1 MSAGTTAWVEEFVR
15 NEIQVGPVEGWVDRI
30 VASISEGVEQIPAD
44 VVLAEAVV
52 RAARSQWVAFL
63 GQLGQPEQAFV
74 LVPAAGEFAA
84 LLAQRRHPMTV
95 VLGVYTHARRE
106 IWAHLTAIVAALPA
120 GSCDEREVLVYLWSR
135 ASAWIDHSIE
145 YSLSIHQAE
154 TARISQGDAAR
165 RLEAV
170 EEILAERLVDPRQA
184 SAALGGYPL
193 SGVQTAFVVHT
204 AEDDA
209 IVGLRDAASHV
220 VRAVEGAAGL
230 IVQPGGRELW
240 CWVST
245 RHAPDLS
252 VLRAQRQWLAQ
263 RQVTVAVG
271 ASASGM
277 AGFGQSHR
285 DALAARRLAHHSRS
299 AEALTLFTDVE
310 LLTLVNSAEAAD
322 RFVRRTLGGLAG
334 PGENEARLR
343 ETVAALLELGS
354 VDAAATALCVH
365 KNTVRYRCEKAEAL
379 LGHRIAGAGVE
390 VALALRW
397 YARFPVTSPEG
408 VIVH

>member
-1 MSAGTTAWVEEFVR
+1 MSAGTSLWVEEFVR
-15 NEIQVGPVEGWVDRI
+15 QEIQVGPVEGWVERI
-30 VASISEGVEQIPAD
+30 VASISEGVAQVPAD
-44 VVLAEAVV
+44 VVLADAVV
-52 RAARSQWVAFL
+52 RAARAQWVAFL
-63 GQLGQPEQAFV
+63 GQLSQPEQAFV

-106 IWAHLTAIVAALPA
+106 IWAHLTAIVGALAP
-120 GSCDEREVLVYLWSR
+120 GTCDEREVLVYLWSR

-145 YSLSIHQAE
+145 HSLSIHQAE

-170 EEILAERLVDPRQA
+170 EAILAGQLVDPRRA

-193 SGVQTAFVVHT
+193 SGVHTAFVVHT

-209 IVGLRDAASHV
+209 IVGLRDAASHL

-230 IVQPGGRELW
+230 VVQPGGRELW
-240 CWVST
+240 CWVNT
-245 RHAPDLS
+245 RQPPELG
-252 VLRAQRQWLAQ
+252 VLREQKEWLAQ

-271 ASASGM
+271 SSDVGI

-285 DALAARRLAHHSRS
+285 DALAARRLAHRSR
-299 AEALTLFTDVE
+299 AVEALTLFADVE
-310 LLTLVNSAEAAD
+310 LLTLVNSAEAAQ
-322 RFVRRTLGGLAG
+322 RFVRRTLGELGAAG
-334 PGENEARLR
+334 ETEARLR

-354 VDAAATALCVH
+354 VEAAATALCVH
-365 KNTVRYRCEKAEAL
+365 KNTVRYRCEKAEGL
-379 LGHRIAGAGVE
+379 LGYRLAGAGVE

-397 YARFPVTSPEG
+397 YARFGTSSLEG
-408 VIVH
+408 VIDH